1 MTELKELKRL
11 KDEEKSLMNIAS
23 KLSDQLNRLKVEE
36 LALLSMLHK
45 EGLPVNTMEDTD
57 VGTGEQQSDSQ
68 VQILDTLYM
77 CSLLESLSTVIR
89 PNEVSNIDCIYLYFN
104 LKPSSSQ
111 EVVERRVELVPL
123 DLHVK
128 NNQEDE
134 EFEEEEEEEEDDD
147 LNMMMSHFN
156 DGWFYSDVISDE
168 QFPHIV
174 AFIRLLFILTS
185 K

>member
-57 VGTGEQQSDSQ
+57 VGTEEQQSDSQ

-89 PNEVSNIDCIYLYFN
+89 
-104 LKPSSSQ
+104 LK
-111 EVVERRVELVPL
+111 
-123 DLHVK
+123 
-128 NNQEDE
+128 
-134 EFEEEEEEEEDDD
+134 
-147 LNMMMSHFN
+147 
-156 DGWFYSDVISDE
+156 Y
-168 QFPHIV
+168 
-174 AFIRLLFILTS
+174 
-185 K
+185 

>member
-45 EGLPVNTMEDTD
+45 EGLPVNTD
-57 VGTGEQQSDSQ
+57 VGTEEQQSDSQ

-89 PNEVSNIDCIYLYFN
+89 PN
-104 LKPSSSQ
+104 
-111 EVVERRVELVPL
+111 
-123 DLHVK
+123 
-128 NNQEDE
+128 
-134 EFEEEEEEEEDDD
+134 
-147 LNMMMSHFN
+147 
-156 DGWFYSDVISDE
+156 
-168 QFPHIV
+168 
-174 AFIRLLFILTS
+174 
-185 K
+185 

>member
-57 VGTGEQQSDSQ
+57 VGTEEQQSDSQ

-77 CSLLESLSTVIR
+77 CSLLESLSIVIR
-89 PNEVSNIDCIYLYFN
+89 PN
-104 LKPSSSQ
+104 
-111 EVVERRVELVPL
+111 
-123 DLHVK
+123 
-128 NNQEDE
+128 
-134 EFEEEEEEEEDDD
+134 
-147 LNMMMSHFN
+147 
-156 DGWFYSDVISDE
+156 
-168 QFPHIV
+168 
-174 AFIRLLFILTS
+174 
-185 K
+185 

>member
-57 VGTGEQQSDSQ
+57 VGTEEQQSDSQ
-68 VQILDTLYM
+68 VQILDPLYM

-89 PNEVSNIDCIYLYFN
+89 PKY
-104 LKPSSSQ
+104 
-111 EVVERRVELVPL
+111 
-123 DLHVK
+123 
-128 NNQEDE
+128 
-134 EFEEEEEEEEDDD
+134 
-147 LNMMMSHFN
+147 
-156 DGWFYSDVISDE
+156 
-168 QFPHIV
+168 
-174 AFIRLLFILTS
+174 
-185 K
+185 

>member
-68 VQILDTLYM
+68 
-77 CSLLESLSTVIR
+77 
-89 PNEVSNIDCIYLYFN
+89 
-104 LKPSSSQ
+104 PSSSQ
-111 EVVERRVELVPL
+111 EVVEIRVELVPL

-134 EFEEEEEEEEDDD
+134 EFEEEEEEEEEEDDD

-156 DGWFYSDVISDE
+156 DG
-168 QFPHIV
+168 
-174 AFIRLLFILTS
+174 
-185 K
+185 

>member
-68 VQILDTLYM
+68 VQILDTWYM

-89 PNEVSNIDCIYLYFN
+89 PKY
-104 LKPSSSQ
+104 
-111 EVVERRVELVPL
+111 
-123 DLHVK
+123 
-128 NNQEDE
+128 
-134 EFEEEEEEEEDDD
+134 
-147 LNMMMSHFN
+147 
-156 DGWFYSDVISDE
+156 
-168 QFPHIV
+168 
-174 AFIRLLFILTS
+174 
-185 K
+185 

>member
-57 VGTGEQQSDSQ
+57 VGTEEQQSDSQ

-77 CSLLESLSTVIR
+77 CSLLES
-89 PNEVSNIDCIYLYFN
+89 Y
-104 LKPSSSQ
+104 Q
-111 EVVERRVELVPL
+111 
-123 DLHVK
+123 
-128 NNQEDE
+128 Q
-134 EFEEEEEEEEDDD
+134 
-147 LNMMMSHFN
+147 
-156 DGWFYSDVISDE
+156 
-168 QFPHIV
+168 
-174 AFIRLLFILTS
+174 
-185 K
+185 

>member
-57 VGTGEQQSDSQ
+57 VGTEEQQSDSQ

-89 PNEVSNIDCIYLYFN
+89 PN
-104 LKPSSSQ
+104 
-111 EVVERRVELVPL
+111 
-123 DLHVK
+123 
-128 NNQEDE
+128 
-134 EFEEEEEEEEDDD
+134 
-147 LNMMMSHFN
+147 
-156 DGWFYSDVISDE
+156 
-168 QFPHIV
+168 
-174 AFIRLLFILTS
+174 
-185 K
+185 

>member
-36 LALLSMLHK
+36 LALLSMLHT

-57 VGTGEQQSDSQ
+57 VGTEEQQSDSQ

-89 PNEVSNIDCIYLYFN
+89 PKY
-104 LKPSSSQ
+104 
-111 EVVERRVELVPL
+111 
-123 DLHVK
+123 
-128 NNQEDE
+128 
-134 EFEEEEEEEEDDD
+134 
-147 LNMMMSHFN
+147 
-156 DGWFYSDVISDE
+156 
-168 QFPHIV
+168 
-174 AFIRLLFILTS
+174 
-185 K
+185 

>member
-57 VGTGEQQSDSQ
+57 VGTEEQQSDSQ

-77 CSLLESLSTVIR
+77 CNLLESLSTVIR
-89 PNEVSNIDCIYLYFN
+89 PN
-104 LKPSSSQ
+104 
-111 EVVERRVELVPL
+111 
-123 DLHVK
+123 
-128 NNQEDE
+128 
-134 EFEEEEEEEEDDD
+134 
-147 LNMMMSHFN
+147 
-156 DGWFYSDVISDE
+156 
-168 QFPHIV
+168 
-174 AFIRLLFILTS
+174 
-185 K
+185 

>member
-77 CSLLESLSTVIR
+77 CSLLESLSTVLR
-89 PNEVSNIDCIYLYFN
+89 AN
-104 LKPSSSQ
+104 
-111 EVVERRVELVPL
+111 
-123 DLHVK
+123 
-128 NNQEDE
+128 
-134 EFEEEEEEEEDDD
+134 
-147 LNMMMSHFN
+147 
-156 DGWFYSDVISDE
+156 
-168 QFPHIV
+168 
-174 AFIRLLFILTS
+174 
-185 K
+185 

>member
-57 VGTGEQQSDSQ
+57 VGTEEQQSDSQ

-77 CSLLESLSTVIR
+77 CSLLESSSTVIR
-89 PNEVSNIDCIYLYFN
+89 PN
-104 LKPSSSQ
+104 
-111 EVVERRVELVPL
+111 
-123 DLHVK
+123 
-128 NNQEDE
+128 
-134 EFEEEEEEEEDDD
+134 
-147 LNMMMSHFN
+147 
-156 DGWFYSDVISDE
+156 
-168 QFPHIV
+168 
-174 AFIRLLFILTS
+174 
-185 K
+185 

>member
-36 LALLSMLHK
+36 LALLSMLHT

-77 CSLLESLSTVIR
+77 CSLLESLSTVLR
-89 PNEVSNIDCIYLYFN
+89 PN
-104 LKPSSSQ
+104 
-111 EVVERRVELVPL
+111 
-123 DLHVK
+123 
-128 NNQEDE
+128 
-134 EFEEEEEEEEDDD
+134 
-147 LNMMMSHFN
+147 
-156 DGWFYSDVISDE
+156 
-168 QFPHIV
+168 
-174 AFIRLLFILTS
+174 
-185 K
+185 

>member
-57 VGTGEQQSDSQ
+57 VGTEEQQLDSQ

-89 PNEVSNIDCIYLYFN
+89 TN
-104 LKPSSSQ
+104 
-111 EVVERRVELVPL
+111 
-123 DLHVK
+123 
-128 NNQEDE
+128 
-134 EFEEEEEEEEDDD
+134 
-147 LNMMMSHFN
+147 
-156 DGWFYSDVISDE
+156 
-168 QFPHIV
+168 
-174 AFIRLLFILTS
+174 
-185 K
+185 

>member
-57 VGTGEQQSDSQ
+57 VGTEEQQSDSQ

-77 CSLLESLSTVIR
+77 CSLLESLSTVLR
-89 PNEVSNIDCIYLYFN
+89 PN
-104 LKPSSSQ
+104 
-111 EVVERRVELVPL
+111 
-123 DLHVK
+123 
-128 NNQEDE
+128 
-134 EFEEEEEEEEDDD
+134 
-147 LNMMMSHFN
+147 
-156 DGWFYSDVISDE
+156 
-168 QFPHIV
+168 
-174 AFIRLLFILTS
+174 
-185 K
+185 

>member
-57 VGTGEQQSDSQ
+57 VGTEEQQSDSQ

-77 CSLLESLSTVIR
+77 CCLLESLSTVIR
-89 PNEVSNIDCIYLYFN
+89 PN
-104 LKPSSSQ
+104 
-111 EVVERRVELVPL
+111 
-123 DLHVK
+123 
-128 NNQEDE
+128 
-134 EFEEEEEEEEDDD
+134 
-147 LNMMMSHFN
+147 
-156 DGWFYSDVISDE
+156 
-168 QFPHIV
+168 
-174 AFIRLLFILTS
+174 
-185 K
+185 

>member
-57 VGTGEQQSDSQ
+57 VGTEEQQSDSQ

-89 PNEVSNIDCIYLYFN
+89 PI
-104 LKPSSSQ
+104 
-111 EVVERRVELVPL
+111 
-123 DLHVK
+123 
-128 NNQEDE
+128 
-134 EFEEEEEEEEDDD
+134 
-147 LNMMMSHFN
+147 
-156 DGWFYSDVISDE
+156 
-168 QFPHIV
+168 
-174 AFIRLLFILTS
+174 
-185 K
+185 

>member
-57 VGTGEQQSDSQ
+57 VGTEEQQSDSQ

-89 PNEVSNIDCIYLYFN
+89 QN
-104 LKPSSSQ
+104 
-111 EVVERRVELVPL
+111 
-123 DLHVK
+123 
-128 NNQEDE
+128 
-134 EFEEEEEEEEDDD
+134 
-147 LNMMMSHFN
+147 
-156 DGWFYSDVISDE
+156 
-168 QFPHIV
+168 
-174 AFIRLLFILTS
+174 
-185 K
+185 